1 MSLAAFTPYVL
12 DHFLAGEPAVNKE
25 IVEAHVLDGRPV
37 EHHLQ
42 IADFVLEVLSLA
54 LLHLGFGIPSLVVA
68 CIDILLGKALGL
80 GSHSTFFSLK
90 GKVNKHLGA
99 TIGTTE
105 EESLVTKDA
114 SATCNMGVNASKH
127 LAFTTC
133 LRNVGVIR
141 NHADR
146 IFGVSGIASDGDG
159 KDQLLVDIGTK
170 TTAARRLRVFKA
182 TGRSKNAGNLFG
194 ETASH
199 LPLI

>member
-1 MSLAAFTPYVL
+1 
-12 DHFLAGEPAVNKE
+12 
-25 IVEAHVLDGRPV
+25 
-37 EHHLQ
+37 
-42 IADFVLEVLSLA
+42 
-54 LLHLGFGIPSLVVA
+54 
-68 CIDILLGKALGL
+68 
-80 GSHSTFFSLK
+80 
-90 GKVNKHLGA
+90 
-99 TIGTTE
+99 
-105 EESLVTKDA
+105 
-114 SATCNMGVNASKH
+114 VNASKH

-182 TGRSKNAGNLFG
+182 TGRSKNAGNLFS